1 MRLTLTND
9 DCEVLA
15 AWDLPNTLLTAQV
28 ELILTDG
35 LWHKHRLDRCDECG
49 GFVPHQ
55 DMVERHEPHGP
66 EAVCP
71 ACAGDVKEA

>member
-9 DCEVLA
+9 DSEVLA

-49 GFVPHQ
+49 GFAPHAK
-55 DMVERHEPHGP
+55 MVERHEPHGP
-66 EAVCP
+66 EALCP
-71 ACAGDVKEA
+71 ACASAVKEA